1 MTAFTLV
8 PQPASVTP
16 HALAALISPSA
27 RVRADHPDAAPVA
40 SFVAEMLGLKVS
52 NTPEAAV
59 QLALED
65 DPDLGDEGY
74 ELVSGSSG
82 VSITA
87 NGTAGLFRGVQ
98 TMRQLLPA
106 SGRLPAEVPGVRI
119 RDVPRFAWRGLML
132 DVARHFFDV
141 RDVKRVV
148 DLAAFY
154 KLNVLH
160 LHLTDD
166 QGWRLA
172 ISSWPDLAAVGGRTA
187 VGGDRGGFYTPADYA
202 EIVDYAARRFITVVP
217 EIDVPGHTNA
227 ALVAYP
233 ELTCDGQAPPVATG
247 IEVGFSS
254 LCPDKPIT
262 QRFIEEVFGEL
273 AALTPGPY
281 LHLGG
286 DEAMSTPPDQ
296 YGPFVERVQQ
306 VIRCAGKRPV
316 GWQEVATAPLVPG
329 AVVQYWNSSAGP
341 EQAVGAVREGARLIM
356 SPADRVYLDM
366 KYDAAT
372 GLGLDWAGEVDV
384 PDAYGWDPAAI
395 ASGIA
400 EPDVLG
406 VEAALWTE
414 TVATVSEIE
423 YMVLPRLPAIA
434 EVGWS
439 QRATRDWAG
448 FRTRLA
454 AHAPRW
460 DAMGAAYHR
469 SPTIPWP
476 H

>member
-1 MTAFTLV
+1 VTAYSLV
-8 PQPASVTP
+8 PQPASVTS
-16 HALAALISPSA
+16 LASAVLIAPSA
-27 RVRADHPDAAPVA
+27 WVCARHPDAEPVA
-40 SFVAEMLGLKVS
+40 YYVAELLGLEVS
-52 NTPEAAV
+52 NAPEAAV
-59 QLALED
+59 QLVLEAE
-65 DPDLGDEGY
+65 PDLGDEGY
-74 ELVSGSSG
+74 ELVAGSGG
-82 VSITA
+82 LLIRG
-87 NGTAGLFRGVQ
+87 NGPAGLFRGVQ
-98 TMRQLLPA
+98 TLRQLLPA
-106 SGRLPAEVPGVRI
+106 GGRLPAEVPGVRI

-132 DVARHFFDV
+132 DVARHFFGV

-154 KLNVLH
+154 KLNFLH

-166 QGWRLA
+166 QGWRIA

-187 VGGDRGGFYTPADYA
+187 VGGDRGGFYTAADYA
-202 EIVDYAARRFITVVP
+202 EIVDYAASRFITVLP

-233 ELTCDGQAPPVATG
+233 ELTCHGQAPPVATG
-247 IEVGFSS
+247 FDVGFSS

-273 AALTPGPY
+273 AAMTPGPY

-286 DEAMSTPPDQ
+286 DEAMSTPLDE

-306 VIRCAGKRPV
+306 VIRGAGKLPV
-316 GWQEVATAPLVPG
+316 GWQEVATARLLPG
-329 AVVQYWNSSAGP
+329 AVVQYWDSGAGP
-341 EQAVGAVREGARLIM
+341 DHAVAAVRKGARLIM

-372 GLGLDWAGEVDV
+372 GPGLDWAGEVDV
-384 PDAYGWDPAAI
+384 PDAYDWDPAEI

-406 VEAALWTE
+406 IEAALWTE
-414 TVATVSEIE
+414 TVTTVSEIE

-434 EVGWS
+434 EVAWS
-439 QRATRDWAG
+439 RHATRDWAG

-454 AHAPRW
+454 AHAPHW

-469 SPTIPWP
+469 SPAIPWP
-476 H
+476 

>member
-1 MTAFTLV
+1 VTPSTLV
-8 PQPASVTP
+8 PQPASVTS
-16 HALAALISPSA
+16 HASAALIAPSA
-27 RVRADHPDAAPVA
+27 WVCARHPDAEPVA
-40 SFVAEMLGLKVS
+40 SFLAELLGLEIS
-52 NTPEAAV
+52 NAPEAAV

-65 DPDLGDEGY
+65 DPDLCDEGY
-74 ELVSGSSG
+74 ELMSGSGG
-82 VSITA
+82 VLIRA
-87 NGTAGLFRGVQ
+87 NGPAGLFRGVQ
-98 TMRQLLPA
+98 TLRQLLPA

-132 DVARHFFDV
+132 DVARHFFGV
-141 RDVKRVV
+141 GDVKRVV

-154 KLNVLH
+154 KLNILH

-172 ISSWPDLAAVGGRTA
+172 ISSWPDLAAVGGLTA
-187 VGGDRGGFYTPADYA
+187 VGGGRGGFYTAADYA
-202 EIVDYAARRFITVVP
+202 EIVDYAASRFITVVP

-233 ELTCDGQAPPVATG
+233 ELTCDGQAPQVATG
-247 IEVGFSS
+247 TEVGFSS

-273 AALTPGPY
+273 AAMTPGPY

-286 DEAMSTPPDQ
+286 DEAMSTPPDK

-306 VIRCAGKRPV
+306 VIHGAGKRPV
-316 GWQEVATAPLVPG
+316 GWQEVATARLVPG
-329 AVVQYWNSSAGP
+329 AVVQYWNSDAGP
-341 EQAVGAVREGARLIM
+341 DQVVAAVRKGARLIM

-366 KYDAAT
+366 KYDVAT
-372 GLGLDWAGEVDV
+372 GLGLDWAGELDV
-384 PDAYGWDPAAI
+384 PDAYGWDPAEI

-406 VEAALWTE
+406 IEAALWTE

-423 YMVLPRLPAIA
+423 YMVLPRLPAMA
-434 EVGWS
+434 EVAWS

-460 DAMGAAYHR
+460 AAMGAAYHR
-469 SPTIPWP
+469 SPALPWP
-476 H
+476 

>member
-1 MTAFTLV
+1 VTAHSLV
-8 PQPASVTP
+8 PQPASVTS
-16 HALAALISPSA
+16 HASAALIAPSA
-27 RVRADHPDAAPVA
+27 RVCARHPDAEPVA
-40 SFVAEMLGLKVS
+40 SYFAELLGLEVS
-52 NTPEAAV
+52 NAPEAVV
-59 QLALED
+59 QLVLED
-65 DPDLGDEGY
+65 EPDLGDEGY
-74 ELVSGSSG
+74 ELVTGSGG
-82 VSITA
+82 VLIRG
-87 NGTAGLFRGVQ
+87 NGPAGLFRGVQ
-98 TMRQLLPA
+98 TLRQLLPA

-119 RDVPRFAWRGLML
+119 TDAPRFAWRGLML
-132 DVARHFFDV
+132 DVARHFFGV

-154 KLNVLH
+154 KLNFLH

-166 QGWRLA
+166 QGWRVA
-172 ISSWPDLAAVGGRTA
+172 ISSWPDLAAIGGRTA
-187 VGGDRGGFYTPADYA
+187 VGGDRGGFYTEADYA
-202 EIVDYAARRFITVVP
+202 EIVDYAASRFITVVP

-233 ELTCDGQAPPVATG
+233 ELTCNGQAPPVATG
-247 IEVGFSS
+247 LDVGFSS

-262 QRFIEEVFGEL
+262 QRFIEEIFGEL
-273 AALTPGPY
+273 AAMTPGPY

-286 DEAMSTPPDQ
+286 DEAMSTPPDE

-306 VIRCAGKRPV
+306 VIRGAGKLPV
-316 GWQEVATAPLVPG
+316 GWQEVATARLLPG
-329 AVVQYWNSSAGP
+329 AVVQYWDSGDGP
-341 EQAVGAVREGARLIM
+341 DQAVAAVRQGARLIM

-384 PDAYGWDPAAI
+384 PAAYDWDPAEI
-395 ASGIA
+395 ASEIA

-406 VEAALWTE
+406 IEAALWTE
-414 TVATVSEIE
+414 TVATMSQIE

-434 EVGWS
+434 EVAWS

-469 SPTIPWP
+469 SPAIPWP
-476 H
+476 

>member
-1 MTAFTLV
+1 MSASTLV

-16 HALAALISPSA
+16 RASAALIAPAAQVCA
-27 RVRADHPDAAPVA
+27 RHPDAEPVA
-40 SFVAEMLGLKVS
+40 YFVAEQLGLEVS
-52 NTPEAAV
+52 NAPEAALRLV
-59 QLALED
+59 LED
-65 DPDLGDEGY
+65 DPELCAEGY
-74 ELVSGSSG
+74 ELVSRSGG
-82 VSITA
+82 VSIRA
-87 NGTAGLFRGVQ
+87 NGPAGLFWGVQ
-98 TMRQLLPA
+98 TLRQLLPA

-119 RDVPRFAWRGLML
+119 RDVPRFPWRGLML
-132 DVARHFFDV
+132 DVARHFFSVHDL
-141 RDVKRVV
+141 KRVV
-148 DLAAFY
+148 DLAASY

-172 ISSWPDLAAVGGRTA
+172 ISSWPDLAAIGGRTA
-187 VGGDRGGFYTPADYA
+187 VGGDRGGFYTAADYA
-202 EIVDYAARRFITVVP
+202 EIVDYAASRFITVVP

-233 ELTCDGQAPPVATG
+233 ELTCDGQAPSVATG

-254 LCPDKPIT
+254 LCPDKPVT

-273 AALTPGPY
+273 AAMTPGPY

-286 DEAMSTPPDQ
+286 DEAMSTPPDK

-306 VIRCAGKRPV
+306 VIQAAGKRPV
-316 GWQEVATAPLVPG
+316 GWQEVATARLVPG
-329 AVVQYWNSSAGP
+329 AVVQYWNSNAGP
-341 EQAVGAVREGARLIM
+341 DQVVAAVRKGARLIM

-372 GLGLDWAGEVDV
+372 GPGLDWAGEVDV
-384 PDAYGWDPAAI
+384 PDAYGWDPADI

-400 EPDVLG
+400 ESDVLG
-406 VEAALWTE
+406 IEAALWTE
-414 TVATVSEIE
+414 TVATIGQIE

-434 EVGWS
+434 EVAWS
-439 QRATRDWAG
+439 QRAARDWAG

-460 DAMGAAYHR
+460 DAIGAAYHR

-476 H
+476 